1 MKCMFSSNISNLCF
15 ILYSIVYWI
24 YYCLFRCV
32 VCGQVSLPLYG
43 YTINPHTLTDGM
55 GLSFPTIIQYS
66 ILFCFVLEIK
76 GPHKYGFTYGLI
88 ILIFNLFVYPYANT
102 YSLIVNL

>member
-1 MKCMFSSNISNLCF
+1 
-15 ILYSIVYWI
+15 
-24 YYCLFRCV
+24 
-32 VCGQVSLPLYG
+32 
-43 YTINPHTLTDGM
+43 M